1 MRWFKVFF
9 CFFFLFFKFSLKA
22 NNSHTINQLL
32 EKLEKHKLSIPRGGK
47 IAQEL
52 KQSLLK
58 EKRELDEILFLR
70 KSVFVFKACEFILG
84 LKKLGLNGTIY
95 KNNILW
101 VLAYLYEKDP
111 KLQKAIQHSENSLVL
126 FGLLEFFLKNKTQN
140 KEQLLE
146 PLIKNLHNLS
156 LPEEKVHSHYK
167 VLVKLLGESLKESHK
182 NDAAKL
188 ASSLINFLNNLL
200 LRETKSAD
208 FMVKAGVTRAL
219 GHAHTHSHPKIRQL
233 AITFLEN
240 LQTHTSN
247 HVSDRDQEK
256 TDWKHFWDK
265 IKIDLGLKEKKPELH
280 LIQIKDS

>member
-9 CFFFLFFKFSLKA
+9 CFFFLFFNFSLKA
-22 NNSHTINQLL
+22 HNSQTINQLL
-32 EKLEKHKLSIPRGGK
+32 EKLEEHKLSIPRGGK

-58 EKRELDEILFLR
+58 EKRELEEILFLR
-70 KSVFVFKACEFILG
+70 KSVVVFEACEFILG
-84 LKKLGLNGTIY
+84 EKKLGLNGTIY

-101 VLAYLYEKDP
+101 VLAYLYEKNP
-111 KLQKAIQHSENSLVL
+111 NFQKAIQHSENSLVL
-126 FGLLEFFLKNKTQN
+126 FGLLEFFLKNKTPN
-140 KEQLLE
+140 KEQLSG
-146 PLIKNLHNLS
+146 PLIKNLQNLS

-182 NDAAKL
+182 DAAKL
-188 ASSLINFLNNLL
+188 ASSLIRFLNNLL

-208 FMVKAGVTRAL
+208 FMVEAGVTRAL
-219 GHAHTHSHPKIRQL
+219 GPAHTHSNSKIRRL

-240 LQTHTSN
+240 LQLHTSSQ
-247 HVSDRDQEK
+247 VSDLDQQK

-280 LIQIKDS
+280 IIQAKKSS